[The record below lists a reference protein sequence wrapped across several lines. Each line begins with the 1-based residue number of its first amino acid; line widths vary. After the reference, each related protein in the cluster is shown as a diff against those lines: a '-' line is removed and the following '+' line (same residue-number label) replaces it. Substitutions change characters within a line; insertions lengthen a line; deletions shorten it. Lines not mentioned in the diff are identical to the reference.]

1 MRFVLA
7 TLTFFL
13 TLSSVFNWDPG
24 PAPGVKIKNFILYL
38 LVMGL
43 VFSYAM
49 GRKFKIQLPAMN
61 VAFIVLIGYS
71 ILTYL
76 AIVLFI
82 DYPRYDALTSAF
94 DLKNRAVDYM
104 LFFLVF
110 FYGLKSEKDA
120 VFVLKCLL
128 LSWIVSHAVAVLDA
142 LGVMQLGDIERRS
155 DGRVQGAVGESNQ
168 YGAFV
173 ALTLPAAIAM
183 AAVVK
188 GWSRWLWIAAAA
200 LTAGTLIM
208 TVSRGAFVATFFA
221 AVVGAYLFRR
231 YLSLG
236 KIVTWGALAAGGVV
250 VMLLVVITAGFGDLL
265 YERVVAGFSS
275 RDMSGTSSGRTEIW
289 ATAIAMMF
297 QHPLTLFTGFGWN
310 SYWIMPFR
318 YSPHNYYLAQWF
330 NLGLPGLICSVVLL
344 AVPIRTALQSF
355 AAASPSLR
363 APLAGFVFA
372 ALAYASATFF
382 VDLYVPW
389 IYFWA
394 YAGVTMRLAMIA
406 RETAPATAAVEEP
419 AAARPRQAD
428 PYGWV
433 GAVRQVNDRNRT
445 GGTVTR

>member
-1 MRFVLA
+1 MRFLLA
-7 TLTFFL
+7 ALTLFL

-24 PAPGVKIKNFILYL
+24 PAPGVKIKNFLLYL

-43 VFSYAM
+43 VFSYAV

-61 VAFIVLIGYS
+61 VAFVVLIGYA

-82 DYPRYDALTSAF
+82 DYPRYNVLTSGF
-94 DLKNRAVDYM
+94 DLKNRLVDYM

-110 FYGLKSEKDA
+110 FYGVRSEKDA
-120 VFVLKCLL
+120 TFVLKCLL

-142 LGVMQLGDIERRS
+142 TGYVQIGDVERRG

-183 AAVVK
+183 AAAVK
-188 GWSRWLWIAAAA
+188 GWQRWFWIAAAA
-200 LTAGTLIM
+200 LTAGTLLM
-208 TVSRGAFVATFFA
+208 TVSRGAFVATFAA
-221 AVVGAYLFRR
+221 AVLGTYLFRR
-231 YLSLG
+231 YLSAGRIL
-236 KIVTWGALAAGGVV
+236 TWGMMAGGALAVI
-250 VMLLVVITAGFGDLL
+250 LLVVSVGFGDLL
-265 YERVVAGFSS
+265 YERVVASFSK
-275 RDMSGTSSGRTEIW
+275 DLGDTSSGRTEIW

-297 QHPLTLFTGFGWN
+297 QHPLTLLTGFGWN
-310 SYWIMPFR
+310 AYWVMPFR

-330 NLGLPGLICSVVLL
+330 NLGLPGLICSVLL
-344 AVPIRTALQSF
+344 LVMPIRTALQSF
-355 AAASPSLR
+355 VVAPPQLR

-372 ALAYASATFF
+372 TLAYASASFF

-389 IYFWA
+389 SYFWA

-406 RETAPATAAVEEP
+406 REGVPAPLV
-419 AAARPRQAD
+419 AARPEVETSRAD
-428 PYGWV
+428 AYGWV
-433 GAVRQVNDRNRT
+433 GVARH
-445 GGTVTR
+445 

>member
-13 TLSSVFNWDPG
+13 TLSSVFSWDPG

-38 LVMGL
+38 LVMGM

-49 GRKFKIQLPAMN
+49 GRRFKIQLPIMN
-61 VAFIVLIGYS
+61 VSFVVLIGYS

-76 AIVLFI
+76 AIILFI

-94 DLKNRAVDYM
+94 DLKNRGVDYM

-110 FYGLKSEKDA
+110 FYGTKSEKDA

-142 LGVMQLGDIERRS
+142 LGVTQIGDIERRG

-183 AAVVK
+183 AVVVK
-188 GWSRWLWIAAAA
+188 GWMRWFWIAAAA

-221 AVVGAYLFRR
+221 AAFGAFLFRR
-231 YLSLG
+231 YFSVG
-236 KIVTWGALAAGGVV
+236 KIMTWGAMAAVGVIV
-250 VMLLVVITAGFGDLL
+250 VFVLVIGAGFGDLL

-275 RDMSGTSSGRTEIW
+275 KDMSGTSSGRTEIW
-289 ATAIAMMF
+289 STAIEMMF
-297 QHPLTLFTGFGWN
+297 EHPLTLLTGFGWN

-344 AVPIRTALQSF
+344 VIPIRTALQSF
-355 AAASPSLR
+355 AAATPSLR

-406 RETAPATAAVEEP
+406 RETAPEAVVVNDTGV
-419 AAARPRQAD
+419 ARPRNAD
-428 PYGWV
+428 PYGWI
-433 GAVRQVNDRNRT
+433 GAVRQ
-445 GGTVTR
+445 

>member
-1 MRFVLA
+1 MRFLLA

-13 TLSSVFNWDPG
+13 TLSSVFSWDPG

-43 VFSYAM
+43 VFSYAS
-49 GRKFKIQLPAMN
+49 GRKFRIQLPAMN
-61 VAFIVLIGYS
+61 VAFVVLIGYS

-110 FYGLKSEKDA
+110 FYGVKSEKDA

-142 LGVMQLGDIERRS
+142 VGIMQLGDIERRS

-183 AAVVK
+183 AVAVK
-188 GWSRWLWIAAAA
+188 GWLRWFWIAAAA

-208 TVSRGAFVATFFA
+208 TVSRGAFVAMFFA
-221 AVVGAYLFRR
+221 AGLGAYLFRR

-236 KIVTWGALAAGGVV
+236 KIFTWGSVAALAG
-250 VMLLVVITAGFGDLL
+250 LVVILVVISAGFGDLL
-265 YERVVAGFSS
+265 YERLVGGFSS
-275 RDMSGTSSGRTEIW
+275 KDMGGTSSGRTEIW

-297 QHPLTLFTGFGWN
+297 QHPLTLLTGFGWN

-330 NLGLPGLICSVVLL
+330 NLGLPGLICSVLL
-344 AVPIRTALQSF
+344 LVIPIRTALQSF
-355 AAASPSLR
+355 AVASPVLR
-363 APLAGFVFA
+363 ALLAGFVFA

-394 YAGVTMRLAMIA
+394 YTGVTMRLAMIA
-406 RETAPATAAVEEP
+406 RETAPVAAPVEEP
-419 AAARPRQAD
+419 AASKPRQSD

-433 GAVRQVNDRNRT
+433 AVRQ
-445 GGTVTR
+445 

>member
-1 MRFVLA
+1 MRLLLVA
-7 TLTFFL
+7 LTFFL

-49 GRKFKIQLPAMN
+49 GRKFKLQLPAMN
-61 VAFIVLIGYS
+61 VAFVVLIGYS

-76 AIVLFI
+76 AIILFI

-110 FYGLKSEKDA
+110 FYGVRSEKDA

-142 LGVMQLGDIERRS
+142 TGYVQLGDIEQRG

-173 ALTLPAAIAM
+173 ALTLPAAVAM
-183 AAVVK
+183 AAAVK
-188 GWSRWLWIAAAA
+188 GWLRWFWIAAAA

-208 TVSRGAFVATFFA
+208 TVSRGAFVAAFFA
-221 AVVGAYLFRR
+221 AVFGAYLFRR
-231 YLSLG
+231 YLSAG
-236 KIVTWGALAAGGVV
+236 RIIAWGALAAGGAAVIMLVV
-250 VMLLVVITAGFGDLL
+250 VSAGFGDLL
-265 YERVVAGFSS
+265 YERVVGGFSS
-275 RDMSGTSSGRTEIW
+275 KDMGGTSSGRTEIW

-297 QHPLTLFTGFGWN
+297 QHPLTLLTGFGWN

-330 NLGLPGLICSVVLL
+330 NLGLPGLICSVLLLVLP
-344 AVPIRTALQSF
+344 VRTALQSF
-355 AAASPSLR
+355 AMAPSRLQ
-363 APLAGFVFA
+363 ALLAGYVFA
-372 ALAYASATFF
+372 TLAYASATFF

-394 YAGVTMRLAMIA
+394 YTGVTMRLAMVA
-406 RETAPATAAVEEP
+406 REVVPEPVLAEEPLAPASRRADAYGWIG
-419 AAARPRQAD
+419 AARQ
-428 PYGWV
+428 
-433 GAVRQVNDRNRT
+433 
-445 GGTVTR
+445 

>member
-7 TLTFFL
+7 TLTIFL
-13 TLSSVFNWDPG
+13 TLSSVFQWDPG

-43 VFSYAM
+43 VFSYAI

-61 VAFIVLIGYS
+61 VAFVVLIGYS

-110 FYGLKSEKDA
+110 LYGTKSEKDA
-120 VFVLKCLL
+120 MFVLKCLL

-142 LGVMQLGDIERRS
+142 FGVMQLGDIERRS

-173 ALTLPAAIAM
+173 ALTLPAAVAM
-183 AAVVK
+183 AVAVK
-188 GWSRWLWIAAAA
+188 GWMRWFWIAAAA
-200 LTAGTLIM
+200 LTAGTLVM
-208 TVSRGAFVATFFA
+208 TVSRGAFVAVFFA
-221 AVVGAYLFRR
+221 AVFGAYLFRR

-236 KIVTWGALAAGGVV
+236 KIVTWGAFAACGVV
-250 VMLLVVITAGFGDLL
+250 IIMLVVVSAGFGDLL
-265 YERVVAGFSS
+265 HERVVGGFSTK
-275 RDMSGTSSGRTEIW
+275 DMSGTSSGRTEIW

-297 QHPLTLFTGFGWN
+297 QHPLTLLTGFGWN

-344 AVPIRTALQSF
+344 VIPIRTALRSF
-355 AAASPSLR
+355 AVASPVMR
-363 APLAGFVFA
+363 ALLAGFVFA

-394 YAGVTMRLAMIA
+394 YTGVTMRLAMIA
-406 RETAPATAAVEEP
+406 RDTVPVTVTEP
-419 AAARPRQAD
+419 AAPTPRQAD
-428 PYGWV
+428 PYGWI
-433 GAVRQVNDRNRT
+433 GAVRQ
-445 GGTVTR
+445 

>member
-13 TLSSVFNWDPG
+13 TLSSVFSWDPG

-43 VFSYAM
+43 VFSYAT

-61 VAFIVLIGYS
+61 VAFVVLIGYS

-76 AIVLFI
+76 VIILFI

-94 DLKNRAVDYM
+94 DLKNRGIDYM

-110 FYGLKSEKDA
+110 FYGVKSEKDA

-142 LGVMQLGDIERRS
+142 TGVMQLGDIERRS

-183 AAVVK
+183 AIAVK
-188 GWSRWLWIAAAA
+188 GWLRWFWIAAAV
-200 LTAGTLIM
+200 LTAGTLVM

-221 AVVGAYLFRR
+221 AVFGTYLFRR

-236 KIVTWGALAAGGVV
+236 KIATWGALAGIGVV
-250 VMLLVVITAGFGDLL
+250 VVMMLAIGAGFGDLL

-297 QHPLTLFTGFGWN
+297 QHPLTLLTGFGWN

-330 NLGLPGLICSVVLL
+330 NLGLPGLICSLVLL
-344 AVPIRTALQSF
+344 VIPVRTALQSF
-355 AAASPSLR
+355 ATATPSLR

-372 ALAYASATFF
+372 ALAYACATFF

-406 RETAPATAAVEEP
+406 RETAPAPVAAEES

-428 PYGWV
+428 PYGWI
-433 GAVRQVNDRNRT
+433 GAVRQ
-445 GGTVTR
+445 